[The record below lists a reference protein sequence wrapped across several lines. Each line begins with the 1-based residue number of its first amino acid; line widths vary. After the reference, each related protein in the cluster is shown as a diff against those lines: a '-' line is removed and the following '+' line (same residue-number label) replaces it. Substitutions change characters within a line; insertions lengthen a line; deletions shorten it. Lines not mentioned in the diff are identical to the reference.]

1 MGLRV
6 AFDRR
11 LKLEFHGATV
21 TSDAGLLAF
30 RELDDAL
37 GLTEMAAEVLA
48 DTRTGRNGRHSL
60 IAQLRQSVF
69 GRLAGYEDVN
79 DADRLGRDPAM
90 RWIVGGRAVTEHAA
104 STSQMGRFETGAM
117 TSTPNLTALADLSG
131 RWIDRVQT
139 RRRGTALV
147 LDIDSSVSPT
157 YGTQEG
163 TAYNGHF
170 ACTCYHPLFV
180 FNQDGDLE
188 RCALRPGNVHS
199 AHGWREVLDPVVARY
214 RGQALRRLL
223 RGDAA
228 FALPDVYEYLEA
240 EGFRYA
246 IRLPANQVLQ
256 NRIAYVLTRPVGRPP
271 HYVRRFYASF
281 RYQAQSWSRPRR
293 VVAKVEWHPGELYP
307 RVGFIVTNLHR
318 PAKKVVAVYNG
329 RGTAEQWIKEGKNAV
344 KWTRLSCTT
353 FRANAVRL
361 QLHAL
366 AYNLAN
372 FLRTLAL
379 PGEVERWSLTTLR
392 EKVVKIGA
400 KVVAHGRL
408 PRVPDGRGRG
418 APRAVRPHPRPDRE
432 AAPAGPGSML
442 TLDGRAGGEPGVE
455 MRPECVHGVPKS
467 SRKSL
472 GEVPEAHGGRQ
483 EGALP
488 RQEQKTL
495 AFEATRA
502 VSKLPRRGRA
512 PVHLGNV
519 R

>member
-1 MGLRV
+1 MDDATGEAEGMGLRV

-256 NRIAYVLTRPVGRPP
+256 NRIAHLLTRPVGRPP

-400 KVVAHGRL
+400 KVVAHGRYL
-408 PRVPDGRGRG
+408 VFQMAEVAVPRELFGRILDRIARLRPPNL
-418 APRAVRPHPRPDRE
+418 AP
-432 AAPAGPGSML
+432 
-442 TLDGRAGGEPGVE
+442 
-455 MRPECVHGVPKS
+455 C
-467 SRKSL
+467 
-472 GEVPEAHGGRQ
+472 
-483 EGALP
+483 
-488 RQEQKTL
+488 
-495 AFEATRA
+495 
-502 VSKLPRRGRA
+502 
-512 PVHLGNV
+512 
-519 R
+519 